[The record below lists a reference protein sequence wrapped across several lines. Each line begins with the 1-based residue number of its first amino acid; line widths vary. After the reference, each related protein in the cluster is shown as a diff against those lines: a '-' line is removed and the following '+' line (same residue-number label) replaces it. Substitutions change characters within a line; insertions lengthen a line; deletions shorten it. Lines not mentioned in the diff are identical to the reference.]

1 MDNGT
6 KVILILNLIFLII
19 IGEIYIAERLIWSEP
34 LNDSLSI
41 ITAMFILLAITVS
54 NVTLIT
60 FILHKVIYK

>member
-1 MDNGT
+1 M
-6 KVILILNLIFLII
+6 ILNLIFLII